1 MTLSISLSVLSLNPA
16 LSLDLYSPD
25 LLDLLQEHLETP
37 LMREL
42 TVSLLRLVIQA
53 CPESAQED
61 SISLTVDPRGL
72 WAEAASKGTRHS
84 SEIIFQHLKWRVPQG
99 EARSY
104 FYNYNQ
110 KARIPLNEPAE
121 IKVLPVWSPCAFQEA

>member
-1 MTLSISLSVLSLNPA
+1 
-16 LSLDLYSPD
+16 
-25 LLDLLQEHLETP
+25 
-37 LMREL
+37 MRDF
-42 TVSLLRLVIQA
+42 TVALLRLVILA

-61 SISLTVDPRGL
+61 SISLTLDPRGL
-72 WAEAASKGTRHS
+72 WAEAASKGARHS
-84 SEIIFQHLKWRVPQG
+84 SEIIFQQLKWRVPQG

-121 IKVLPVWSPCAFQEA
+121 IKVLPVWSMRAFQEVLDE